1 MFGPVG
7 SRKYLEYVGDIH
19 SASIHLLEVIDAI
32 LDLAKVE
39 AGQDSLEEEVCN
51 VANLIRDAMRFVGPS
66 REDLSIE
73 KSIVPQDVSV
83 FGDHTK
89 LAQIITNLLSN
100 AAKASEP
107 EQTIEI
113 DAASD
118 SDGALR
124 ISVADQGPGIPANVM
139 QMPFQPFR
147 HSGDPY
153 RQRIKGIGLGLVVN
167 QRLAELHVGRVT
179 LENEPGKGTVATLV
193 LPAERGCL
201 LGPMQRPVSR
211 RHPSRNL
218 DVCHFRQFF
227 FCAGPLIIR
236 FVGGIA
242 RRDVSIQRP
251 PRFFPF
257 IAFTLDQNHHF
268 FNVIARNN
276 NDAILITQ
284 DEVSGIDNDA
294 TAHHRCVDPP
304 GALRIVGAGDCTAAK
319 NGYALTFADDLGC

>member
-1 MFGPVG
+1 MTRSNANRLDEAGHDYETVEVSNILRSEMFGPVG

-51 VANLIRDAMRFVGPS
+51 VANLIKDAMRLVGPS

-89 LAQIITNLLSN
+89 LVQIIANLLSN

-113 DAASD
+113 NAASD

-124 ISVADQGPGIPANVM
+124 ISVADQGPGIQANVM
-139 QMPFQPFR
+139 QILFQPFR
-147 HSGDPY
+147 RSGDPY
-153 RQRIKGIGLGLVVN
+153 RKKIKGIGLGLVAS

-179 LENEPGKGTVATLV
+179 LESEPGAK
-193 LPAERGCL
+193 E
-201 LGPMQRPVSR
+201 
-211 RHPSRNL
+211 PSRHSYSQQNVN
-218 DVCHFRQFF
+218 VC
-227 FCAGPLIIR
+227 
-236 FVGGIA
+236 
-242 RRDVSIQRP
+242 
-251 PRFFPF
+251 
-257 IAFTLDQNHHF
+257 
-268 FNVIARNN
+268 
-276 NDAILITQ
+276 
-284 DEVSGIDNDA
+284 
-294 TAHHRCVDPP
+294 
-304 GALRIVGAGDCTAAK
+304 
-319 NGYALTFADDLGC
+319 